1 MVQLFNMET
10 VKMSKKGQIVVPK
23 SIREAL
29 GLSPEDRFVAYGK
42 DDYVVFKKIDFP
54 EFRREFKDIVR
65 ATAKISNEKDITEA
79 DIEKEITAYRKK
91 IDEGRL

>member
-1 MVQLFNMET
+1 MLTVQLFNMET

-54 EFRREFKDIVR
+54 ELRREFRNLVR
-65 ATAKISNEKDITEA
+65 ATTKIAKERGIREG

-91 IDEGRL
+91 NR

>member
-1 MVQLFNMET
+1 MET

-54 EFRREFKDIVR
+54 ELRREFRNLVR
-65 ATAKISNEKDITEA
+65 ATTKIANGGGITEG

-91 IDEGRL
+91 NR